1 MNNAHS
7 IIIDYPID
15 YIKFPLA
22 KSENIYKVE
31 LNKNEFLIIPKF
43 WFHWVYT
50 EPSTLSVNYEI
61 AFVNFKEYN
70 NLFYT
75 SIYYNK
81 PLKGVN
87 INFDI
92 KYDKFIDSSLNYNFR
107 SIISDTSDC
116 SPVIKNNI
124 KKYYHNNS
132 LKNIIEKN
140 KDKYVYIGHNN
151 IHENSLLNP
160 ISHINSLIDKQLYF
174 NIYFKSTVWFT
185 LDKIVNS
192 GLHHDDTNNIIY
204 VLDGK
209 KTIYLLHP
217 NSKPNIYIIDQK
229 NI

>member
-15 YIKFPLA
+15 YNKFPLA
-22 KSENIYKVE
+22 KSEKIYKVE
-31 LNKNEFLIIPKF
+31 LNKNEYLIIPKF

-50 EPSTLSVNYEI
+50 EPSTISINYEI
-61 AFVNFKEYN
+61 AFVNFKEYDN
-70 NLFYT
+70 NFYN
-75 SIYYNK
+75 SIYSSN
-81 PLKGVN
+81 PCKGVN
-87 INFDI
+87 YNFDI
-92 KYDKFIDSSLNYNFR
+92 KYDDFINSSLNNEFR

-116 SPVIKNNI
+116 SPVIKNKN
-124 KKYYHNNS
+124 KKYYYNNTLS
-132 LKNIIEKN
+132 NIIEKN
-140 KDKYVYIGHNN
+140 KENYVYIGHNN
-151 IHENSLLNP
+151 IYKNSLLSP
-160 ISHINSLIDKQLYF
+160 LLHINSLIDKQLYL

-185 LDKIVNS
+185 LNKIINS